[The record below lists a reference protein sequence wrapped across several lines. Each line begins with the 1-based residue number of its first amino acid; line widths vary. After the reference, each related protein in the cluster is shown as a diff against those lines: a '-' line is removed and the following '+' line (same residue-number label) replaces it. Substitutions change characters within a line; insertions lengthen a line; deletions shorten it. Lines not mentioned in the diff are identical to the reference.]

1 VRWRQTRRTDVT
13 TIRDERS
20 IPQLLGDS
28 LSELTKLVQ
37 NEIELARVEIVEK
50 LSIGTGGAKLI
61 AAGAIFLTPGIVL
74 VLLALAAELTALGLA
89 QPLAYLCSGVLAL
102 IIAGALVWAG
112 ISRLSPSALKPSTT
126 LDQIRQDKAMA
137 AELMR

>member
-1 VRWRQTRRTDVT
+1 MRWRQTWRTDVT

-61 AAGAIFLTPGIVL
+61 AAGVIFLTPGIVL
-74 VLLALAAELTALGLA
+74 ILLALAAELAALGTRSAASLPVFGGA
-89 QPLAYLCSGVLAL
+89 RLDNRRRFGLGGRFAAL
-102 IIAGALVWAG
+102 SERA
-112 ISRLSPSALKPSTT
+112 
-126 LDQIRQDKAMA
+126 
-137 AELMR
+137 